1 MNKDK
6 IITAPVNAVGAAEE
20 QSINR
25 MNIVK
30 ENESEDKISST
41 FFSFGELMDAELPRK
56 KALVENF
63 LYPGVYILAGDPKV
77 GKSFLVLQLLYQ
89 VSRGEPMWNLE
100 VRKGRCLYLAYEDGM
115 QRLQDRT
122 VKMFGADAMSNN
134 LYFSTEAMKI
144 DNGLETFISNFIDKD
159 DSPCLI
165 VVDTF
170 QTTRNTVDC
179 HYGSDYDDI
188 RKLKELTVDKD
199 VCIIL
204 VHHFR
209 KEAAD
214 NSFDRISGTNG
225 IFGAADGAIAL
236 TRSKDARTA
245 YIEIRGRDQVEQR
258 IEVVRNKNTLRWDYV
273 KSDTEPLL
281 EPLDPDIEKIIS
293 FVNPVN
299 KKWKGTATE
308 LCETLNLL
316 TSPYRLK
323 LKLNCN
329 AERLALNN
337 ITFEA
342 LKGAHDRLIKLSYYE
357 RRRVM
362 RTIS

>member
-6 IITAPVNAVGAAEE
+6 KITAPANVVGATGE
-20 QSINR
+20 QSIINKD
-25 MNIVK
+25 ILT
-30 ENESEDKISST
+30 ENKQEDKISSS
-41 FFSFGELMDAELPRK
+41 FFSFGQLMEADLPRK
-56 KALVENF
+56 NAIIENF

-89 VSRGEPMWNLE
+89 VSRGEPMWNLN

-115 QRLQDRT
+115 QRLQDRA
-122 VKMFGADAMSNN
+122 VRMFGADAMTRD

-144 DNGLETFISNFIDKD
+144 DNGLEKFISGFISRD
-159 DSPCLI
+159 DTPCLI
-165 VVDTF
+165 VIDTF
-170 QTTRNTVDC
+170 QTTRTTVDC

-188 RKLKELTVDKD
+188 RKLKDLTVDKD

-209 KEAAD
+209 KETAD

-236 TRSKDARTA
+236 TRSKDARSA
-245 YIEIRGRDQVEQR
+245 FIEVRGRDQIEQR
-258 IEVVRNKNTLRWDYV
+258 IEVMRNKNTLRWDFV
-273 KSDTEPLL
+273 KCDTEPLL
-281 EPLDPDIEKIIS
+281 EPLDPDIEKIIT
-293 FVNPVN
+293 FINPVN
-299 KKWKGTATE
+299 PKWQGTATK

-329 AERLALNN
+329 ADRLALNN
-337 ITFEA
+337 ITFDA
-342 LKGAHDRLIKLSYYE
+342 TKGARDRLIKLSYYE
-357 RRRVM
+357 RRRIV
-362 RTIS
+362 RTIP

>member
-6 IITAPVNAVGAAEE
+6 IITAPVDVVGATGE
-20 QSINR
+20 QSISN
-25 MNIVK
+25 NIIVK
-30 ENESEDKISST
+30 ENAKEDNISTS
-41 FFSFGELMDAELPRK
+41 FFSFGELMEADLPRK
-56 KALVENF
+56 RALVEN
-63 LYPGVYILAGDPKV
+63 LIYPGIYILAGDPKV

-89 VSRGEPMWNLE
+89 VSKGESMWNLD

-115 QRLQDRT
+115 QRLQERA
-122 VKMFGADAMSNN
+122 VMMFGADAMSKD
-134 LYFSTEAMKI
+134 LFFSTEAMKL
-144 DNGLETFISNFIDKD
+144 DNGLEKFISDFISKD
-159 DSPCLI
+159 DEPCLI
-165 VVDTF
+165 VIDTF
-170 QTTRNTVDC
+170 QTTRTTVDC

-188 RKLKELTVDKD
+188 RRLKALTVDKD

-245 YIEIRGRDQVEQR
+245 FVEIRGRDQVEQR
-258 IEVVRNKNTLRWDYV
+258 IEVMRNPHTLRWDFV

-281 EPLDPDIEKIIS
+281 EPIDPDIEKIIT
-293 FVNPVN
+293 FINPVN
-299 KKWKGTATE
+299 PKWQGTATK

-329 AERLALNN
+329 SERLALNN
-337 ITFEA
+337 ITFDA
-342 LKGAHDRLIKLSYYE
+342 TKGARDRLIKLSYYE
-357 RRRVM
+357 RRRVV
-362 RTIS
+362 RTIP